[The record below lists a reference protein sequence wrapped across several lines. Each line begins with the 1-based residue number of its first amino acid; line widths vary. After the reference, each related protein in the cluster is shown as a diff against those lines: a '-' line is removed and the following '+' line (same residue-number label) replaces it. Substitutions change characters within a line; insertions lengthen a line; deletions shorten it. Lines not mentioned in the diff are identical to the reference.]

1 MTNAKTFF
9 LIMAVL
15 VNCSVHAQSNSNFID
30 EDNQY
35 WIGVPD
41 DYAGRSPTCRSIITS
56 RGDEI
61 ILTFTQYKQNNFMA
75 TMIIPSKSA
84 ARLNPSGP
92 YGGMLAEDHKLY
104 SINYINFIESGN
116 AVSYIFK
123 SGPNT
128 KKANYVYDRSK
139 NIRYLVSISDSPAL
153 QDVIDGYKQKGL
165 PGKKEVKCIG
175 PI

>member
-75 TMIIPSKSA
+75 
-84 ARLNPSGP
+84 LW
-92 YGGMLAEDHKLY
+92 
-104 SINYINFIESGN
+104 
-116 AVSYIFK
+116 
-123 SGPNT
+123 
-128 KKANYVYDRSK
+128 
-139 NIRYLVSISDSPAL
+139 
-153 QDVIDGYKQKGL
+153 
-165 PGKKEVKCIG
+165 
-175 PI
+175 